1 MTIRIR
7 DGFVKRPIPKS
18 AAWPEGE
25 KMKNL
30 GLIVKATLAIVI
42 WCLIASTNPGWSAG
56 LPKKGDTLPVFE
68 LSAPASVKAREYLGV
83 QKDSFRLADV
93 SCRLLLFEVIGVYC
107 PQCYRQAPLFNNLFN
122 RIEKG
127 KLKGQVKML
136 ALAAG
141 GNENEIKYLY
151 EQIQYAYPVVP
162 DQDFAV
168 HKLLG
173 EPRTPFTLL
182 IDPNGKVVH
191 SHMGIIEDIDAFL
204 KLINDLVR

>member
-1 MTIRIR
+1 MKPLRLVLKVLPVI
-7 DGFVKRPIPKS
+7 GLLWAG
-18 AAWPEGE
+18 AAGP
-25 KMKNL
+25 
-30 GLIVKATLAIVI
+30 A
-42 WCLIASTNPGWSAG
+42 WCAG
-56 LPKKGDTLPVFE
+56 LPKKGDTLPALE
-68 LSAPASVKAREYLGV
+68 LQAPASDKAREYLGIR
-83 QKDSFRLADV
+83 QEKFRLADI
-93 SCRLLLFEVIGVYC
+93 SCRLLLLEVIGVYC

-151 EQIQYAYPVVP
+151 EQVQYSFPIVSDP
-162 DQDFAV
+162 QFAA

-182 IDPNGKVVH
+182 VDPNGKVLH
-191 SHMGIIEDIDAFL
+191 THMGVVEDVDAFL
-204 KLINDLVR
+204 KLINELAR